1 MEVNKIKKKYL
12 FVIIF
17 FLCISSSIISYSKY
31 VFDTTINI
39 AELNLDRQKPVINS
53 EKIQI
58 ANKKET
64 QDIIAFVEVQEKNLD
79 DNKLDKTKIEIY
91 VDSKKAS
98 LPINV
103 EKLEKNNKKGENDF
117 KIQITDA
124 PKDKKIQLKIKE
136 GAFTDKAGWKNEE
149 YMQTLSSIENS

>member
-1 MEVNKIKKKYL
+1 MEVNKIKKRYL

-53 EKIQI
+53 EEIQI

-79 DNKLDKTKIEIY
+79 DNKLDKNKIEIY

-98 LPINV
+98 LPINI

>member
-1 MEVNKIKKKYL
+1 MEVKKIKKKFL
-12 FVIIF
+12 FIIIF

-53 EKIQI
+53 EEIQI

-79 DNKLDKTKIEIY
+79 DNKLDETKIEIY

-98 LPINV
+98 LPINI
-103 EKLEKNNKKGENDF
+103 EKLEENNKKGKSEF

>member
-1 MEVNKIKKKYL
+1 MEVNKIKKRYL

>member
-1 MEVNKIKKKYL
+1 MEVKKIKKKFL
-12 FVIIF
+12 FIIIF
-17 FLCISSSIISYSKY
+17 FLCISSGIISYSKY

-53 EKIQI
+53 EEIQI

-79 DNKLDKTKIEIY
+79 DNKLDETKIEIY

-98 LPINV
+98 LPINI
-103 EKLEKNNKKGENDF
+103 EKLEENNKKGESEF